1 MFTAAEGALAYL
13 APRDSVMFAY
23 MHQPREIINIA
34 TIDVSTPGRVA
45 RVGGWK
51 RSGNAELLGRFW
63 PRLLTR
69 KDLYNQAFVATILPG
84 GCGAAA
90 TGGLA
95 LGVWGWGWP
104 GAAFLALVGIW
115 LILNMVVYSVSNNWE
130 RIAAM
135 ELDVGHVQEVEEWE
149 SYFSDSGKI
158 PNQSIVIA
166 ETAARDSVN
175 QRTYQYEGEELF
187 AVRVGDL
194 VMLSTSAWGQIL
206 DLRNES
212 RPTLQQPGAS
222 SRIRLQEELEDRR
235 RQWAEELPDRLQQ
248 WAEEVVQS
256 FPDSLGIDARILRQD
271 PLRSEATLTEDQRYD
286 EDLAEAETWFEIAE
300 GPIRWMHC
308 SDDFSGIFGSFAS
321 LFVPDSRIHA
331 DFPRISIRLVTEKG
345 IRWGSTEGYFNKVRG
360 FSRRVAD
367 TLNGN
372 PYVMRS
378 VLSSDLYGFYVSA
391 EPSWGCWRMGDTDLS
406 ETTLSK
412 PRWECFQSIARC
424 LLAMPVPTKE

>member
-1 MFTAAEGALAYL
+1 MRRRPGLQVYADESSIQRDFLCSSPFRDYFDALGYVAVGPAGAHNPGICPTAWAYCLGLVVAAWNASREDESTKDVQLERGVVQSMTHRSQDLAEIQILVGDVTQVFTAAEGALAYL

-130 RIAAM
+130 RMAAM

-166 ETAARDSVN
+166 ETAARDSLN

-256 FPDSLGIDARILRQD
+256 FPD
-271 PLRSEATLTEDQRYD
+271 
-286 EDLAEAETWFEIAE
+286 
-300 GPIRWMHC
+300 
-308 SDDFSGIFGSFAS
+308 
-321 LFVPDSRIHA
+321 
-331 DFPRISIRLVTEKG
+331 
-345 IRWGSTEGYFNKVRG
+345 
-360 FSRRVAD
+360 
-367 TLNGN
+367 
-372 PYVMRS
+372 
-378 VLSSDLYGFYVSA
+378 
-391 EPSWGCWRMGDTDLS
+391 
-406 ETTLSK
+406 K
-412 PRWECFQSIARC
+412 PRNRCPNIATGP
-424 LLAMPVPTKE
+424 APV